1 MAYSS
6 CSNRGLKPNSSSGG

>member
-6 CSNRGLKPNSSSGG
+6 CSNRGLKP

>member
-6 CSNRGLKPNSSSGG
+6 CSNRSLKPNFSSGG